1 MVVIALAGCTSED
14 TGSSDPTTTGEG
26 IDSDLRTPV
35 TEFVAAFNNQ
45 DKQALIDAYHPD
57 SPSVPSKDNIY
68 FPNRITVDKLTLVEQ
83 STDSAVVQA
92 EVTLTQDS
100 GETEEVVHTYELRP
114 NNGEWDIYHFVVGTE
129 IPGSGSDTEGSTEGP
144 ELPSVAFQTEYQE
157 SQTDRTA
164 TGIVTITHTSGD
176 ILTGSKVYI
185 RGEGI
190 ISVEGT
196 TPDVTTPD
204 TQWGTATG
212 TEEISAGDSVTIG
225 VRNDYEISVDWVS
238 DETSGTLTT
247 SSGPAR

>member
-14 TGSSDPTTTGEG
+14 TGSSDTTTAGEG
-26 IDSDLRTPV
+26 IDPDIRTPIR
-35 TEFVAAFNNQ
+35 EFVAAFNNQ

-57 SPSVPSKDNIY
+57 SPSVPSRDNIY
-68 FPNRITVDKLTLVEQ
+68 FPNRITVDKLTLVDQ
-83 STDSAVVQA
+83 STDFAIVQA
-92 EVTLTQDS
+92 DVTLTQDS

-129 IPGSGSDTEGSTEGP
+129 IPGSATDTEGDTESS
-144 ELPSVAFQTEYQE
+144 ELPSVAFQTEYQA

-176 ILTGSKVYI
+176 TLTGSKVYI

-190 ISVEGT
+190 MSVEGT
-196 TPDVTTPD
+196 NPDVTTPD
-204 TQWGTATG
+204 TQWGTATE
-212 TEEISAGDSVTIG
+212 TAEISAGNSVTVG
-225 VRNDYEISVDWVS
+225 VRNDYEISVEWVS
-238 DETSGTLTT
+238 GETSGTLTT